1 MSQGIKAVKEIKTF
15 VENLQK
21 EHANI
26 NLTNKQLEDE
36 LFHTKEKNKTLLN
49 EISTLNDKIKML
61 KLAKNIEGSG
71 EEKNKDL
78 KLMINEMVREIDKCV
93 ALINK

>member
-26 NLTNKQLEDE
+26 ILTN
-36 LFHTKEKNKTLLN
+36 
-49 EISTLNDKIKML
+49 S
-61 KLAKNIEGSG
+61 
-71 EEKNKDL
+71 
-78 KLMINEMVREIDKCV
+78 
-93 ALINK
+93 